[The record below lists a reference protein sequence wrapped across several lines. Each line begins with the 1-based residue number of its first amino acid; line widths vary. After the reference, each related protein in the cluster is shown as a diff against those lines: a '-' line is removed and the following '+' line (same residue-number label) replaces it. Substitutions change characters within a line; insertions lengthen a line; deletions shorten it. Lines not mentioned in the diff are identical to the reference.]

1 MNEQTE
7 HEKLVRQELNDQTGK
22 IEWKELE
29 RHFARGIVVKVAPE
43 LDLVIVGEEMVKDNK
58 DKFEAWA
65 AEGKVTRASE
75 EDARAW
81 VERDPLF
88 WAVVVAPWILVQ
100 EVFEAD

>member
-29 RHFARGIVVKVAPE
+29 RHFARGVVVKVVPE

-58 DKFEAWA
+58 EKFEKWA
-65 AEGKVTRASE
+65 AEGKVVRASE

-81 VERDPLF
+81 VDRDPLF